1 MKKCFFPI
9 SVLPFPPTP
18 VCPADWATLIT
29 SFAYL
34 TLARLCDC
42 GREESID
49 VETLSFC
56 DGVPVKCQQQIS
68 ATFVCVI

>member
-1 MKKCFFPI
+1 MIVHQYFFSAINDSEEI

-42 GREESID
+42 CREESLD
-49 VETLSFC
+49 AETF
-56 DGVPVKCQQQIS
+56 
-68 ATFVCVI
+68 